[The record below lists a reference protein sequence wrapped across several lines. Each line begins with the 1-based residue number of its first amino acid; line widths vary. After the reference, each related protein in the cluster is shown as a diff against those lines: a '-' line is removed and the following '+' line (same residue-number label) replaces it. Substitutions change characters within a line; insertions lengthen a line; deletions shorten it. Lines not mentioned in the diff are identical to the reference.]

1 MTNAQEKRLAEILQ
15 RAKALDN
22 AEYILTRNAADIVSF
37 ARYYG
42 QELAQFLFD
51 LLDERVI
58 RRATMQ
64 AAQDYAKSLANAI
77 KSGALRKR
85 MMNRQALIDSLLQMW
100 RAQAE
105 SIATS
110 NAQRMSA
117 KAIQFQALSVA
128 AEIPA
133 ERLKE
138 IESLNITAARIGG
151 KLYKYKD
158 LSSLWD
164 RMNKSYGT
172 TDTIQFRNG
181 ANYPLRT
188 YVDARQLT
196 TEAEAHR
203 MATIIEASADG
214 VWFGTTNR
222 TGTTDSCLFHEGE
235 IFFLSEEARAQ
246 AYARYGQLP
255 ELRAMRTWQ
264 EIVDDKTHM
273 GKFGCKHIVRPMML
287 QFMSDKKAI
296 EKIKSSPQPEIP
308 KKIDERKIFE
318 QATGRKWQE
327 PERTEK
333 ERYTPI
339 APIGEQP
346 KRYTIA

>member
-1 MTNAQEKRLAEILQ
+1 
-15 RAKALDN
+15 
-22 AEYILTRNAADIVSF
+22 
-37 ARYYG
+37 
-42 QELAQFLFD
+42 
-51 LLDERVI
+51 
-58 RRATMQ
+58 
-64 AAQDYAKSLANAI
+64 
-77 KSGALRKR
+77 
-85 MMNRQALIDSLLQMW
+85 
-100 RAQAE
+100 
-105 SIATS
+105 
-110 NAQRMSA
+110 
-117 KAIQFQALSVA
+117 
-128 AEIPA
+128 
-133 ERLKE
+133 
-138 IESLNITAARIGG
+138 
-151 KLYKYKD
+151 
-158 LSSLWD
+158 
-164 RMNKSYGT
+164 MNKSYGT

-181 ANYPLRT
+181 ANYPIRA

-264 EIVDDKTHM
+264 EIVADKTHM

-296 EKIKSSPQPEIP
+296 EEIKAAPQQEIP

-318 QATGRKWQE
+318 QATGRKWKE
-327 PERTEK
+327 PERVER

-339 APIGEQP
+339 TPLGEQP